1 MADLGVADEIRIN
14 PQIKARTDA
23 LEIYI
28 VFFIALLFKFKS
40 RLELFADNSRDKFVE
55 IKLDII
61 LIDN

>member
-1 MADLGVADEIRIN
+1 MN
-14 PQIKARTDA
+14 N
-23 LEIYI
+23 
-28 VFFIALLFKFKS
+28 FFKFKS